1 MTYILPR
8 PKKMQA
14 KEGAYRLKYN
24 TKIILDSKCDSS
36 CMYYAKILKG
46 EISQMTGF
54 SLDIIRGNEA
64 DGHLYLTIE
73 ENKKCQEGYSLIID
87 SKGVLI
93 KGNGNAGLFYGVQT
107 LRQIIRQDFTKLSFV
122 EIYDEPEIKNRG
134 YYFDCTRGRV
144 PTLESLKKMAD
155 TCSLYKIN
163 QLQLYIEHTYLFRN
177 ESEVWRDN
185 TPLTAEEIMEFDE
198 YCNKLHIDLVPSLA
212 SFGHLYTLMQTNSF
226 SHLCELDVDTKEGY
240 SMVRR
245 MWHHTVD
252 VTNEE
257 SFQLVTSRIDEYMQ
271 LFTSKYFNICA
282 DETFDLGKGKS
293 REAAEETSVTD
304 IYVEFL
310 EKLCRFVMDKGRIP
324 MFWGDVLVTHPEK
337 TENLPKE
344 SVCLNWDYWP
354 DSKEESTRKF
364 VEAGVEHLY
373 VCPGVQGWNHFIPW
387 HKYAYSNISKMC
399 AYAHKYKAEGV
410 LTTDWGDCGHI
421 THPEFSVV
429 GMIYG
434 SAFSWNSHIMEEDEI
449 NRQISAIE
457 YGDKTEEIVEIFGRL
472 AETECINWWNVVQY
486 YEYRTL
492 GLEELRIDNILR
504 NKDDSVIEE
513 KMSEQ
518 ETLVSK
524 LYDIIP
530 IVRENVKPV
539 IAAYI
544 FMAEGQK
551 LMTKAASIVE
561 LHQNIEDGKVYAQKL
576 EHWLLG
582 YKKLWRSVSK
592 ESELHRTA
600 KVILW
605 YADKI
610 RIGKLIQKP
619 LEG

>member
-1 MTYILPR
+1 MTYILPK
-8 PKKMQA
+8 PKKIQIG
-14 KEGAYRLKYN
+14 EGIYRLKYN
-24 TKIILDSKCDSS
+24 SKIILDAKCSS
-36 CMYYAKILKG
+36 TYMHYAKILKA
-46 EISQMTGF
+46 EIQQVTGI
-54 SLDIIRGNEA
+54 SLDIVRGDSA
-64 DGHLYLTIE
+64 QKQIYLTIE
-73 ENKKCQEGYSLIID
+73 EGGKCQEGYELTISD
-87 SKGVLI
+87 KGVVV
-93 KGNGNAGLFYGVQT
+93 KGNGAAGLLYGVQS
-107 LRQIIRQDFTKLSFV
+107 LRQIIRQNCTALPYI
-122 EIYDEPEIKNRG
+122 EICDEPNIENRG

-163 QLQLYIEHTYLFRN
+163 QLQLYIEHTYLFQN

-226 SHLCELDVDTKEGY
+226 SHLCELDVDTSEGY

-252 VTNEE
+252 VTNKE
-257 SFQLVTSRIDEYMQ
+257 SFRLVTSRIDEYMQ

-293 REAAEETSVTD
+293 KNVAEKSGVTD

-310 EKLCRFVMDKGRIP
+310 GKLCQFVMEKGRIP

-337 TENLPKE
+337 AANLPKE

-364 VEAGVEHLY
+364 VEAGVQHLY
-373 VCPGVQGWNHFIPW
+373 VCPGVQGWNHFIPQ
-387 HKYAYSNISKMC
+387 HKDAYSNISKMC
-399 AYAHKYKAEGV
+399 SYAHKYNAEGI

-421 THPEFSVV
+421 AHPEFSVV

-434 SAFSWNSHIMEEDEI
+434 AAFSWSSEILAEDEI
-449 NRQISAIE
+449 NSQISIIE
-457 YGDKTEEIVEIFGRL
+457 YGDKTGEVVNIFGEL
-472 AETECINWWNVVQY
+472 ASAECVNWWNVVQY
-486 YEYRTL
+486 YEYCTL
-492 GLEELRIDNILR
+492 GLEELKIDNILR
-504 NKDDSVIEE
+504 IKDEAMIKE
-513 KMSEQ
+513 KLSEQ

-524 LYDIIP
+524 LYDIISV
-530 IVRENVKPV
+530 VRENVKPI

-544 FMAEGQK
+544 LMAEGQK
-551 LMTKAASIVE
+551 LITKAACMVE
-561 LHQNIEDGKVYAQKL
+561 LHKNVEEGKIYAEKL
-576 EHWLLG
+576 EHWLFS

-592 ESELHRTA
+592 ESELHRTE
-600 KVILW
+600 KVFLW

-610 RIGKLIQKP
+610 RIEATNK
-619 LEG
+619 